1 MGEAKKQ
8 LKKQKELI
16 TMNLFERIKNSISA
30 DVHEILDQKEE
41 KNPLS
46 LLNQYL
52 RQCEQE
58 VNKARKLVERQQL
71 LKDQFTRETQ
81 EAEAKAAKRSQQADL
96 AQQANEQELYQYAIQ
111 EKEQHE
117 IRAAKLKESSAQAEK
132 DLTELEQ
139 KYEQMKHKL
148 KDMQIKR
155 MELMGREN
163 VARAHQKMD
172 RVIEPSSVLK
182 KTAFRFD
189 ELENYMDRL
198 EQKVNSDYYASSME
212 AKLAKL
218 EKDWKKEETHTT
230 V

>member
-1 MGEAKKQ
+1 
-8 LKKQKELI
+8 
-16 TMNLFERIKNSISA
+16 MNLFERIRTSISA
-30 DVHEILDQKEE
+30 DVHELLDQKEE

-52 RQCEQE
+52 RQCELE

-71 LKDQFTRETQ
+71 LRDQFARETQ
-81 EAEAKAAKRSQQADL
+81 EAEAKAAKRAHQAEL
-96 AQQANEQELYQYAIQ
+96 AQQANETELYQFASQ

-117 IRAAKLKESSAQAEK
+117 TRASKLKESTLQADK
-132 DLTELEQ
+132 DLSELEQ

-172 RVIEPSSVLK
+172 RVIDPSNSMK

-189 ELENYMDRL
+189 ELETYMDRL
-198 EQKVNSDYYASSME
+198 EQKVNADYYASSME

-218 EKDWKKEETHTT
+218 EKEWKKEETHTT

>member
-1 MGEAKKQ
+1 
-8 LKKQKELI
+8 
-16 TMNLFERIKNSISA
+16 MNLFERLKNSISA
-30 DVHEILDQKEE
+30 DVHELLDQKEE

-52 RQCEQE
+52 RQCELE

-71 LKDQFTRETQ
+71 LRDQFALETQ
-81 EAEAKAAKRSQQADL
+81 EAESKAAKRVHQADL
-96 AQQANEQELYQYAIQ
+96 AQQANESELYQFAIQ

-117 IRAAKLKESSAQAEK
+117 TRASKLRESTLQAEK
-132 DLTELEQ
+132 DLSELEQ
-139 KYEQMKHKL
+139 KYELMKHKL

-172 RVIEPSSVLK
+172 RIIDPSSSMK
-182 KTAFRFD
+182 KSTFRFD

-198 EQKVNSDYYASSME
+198 EQKVNADYHA
-212 AKLAKL
+212 LN
-218 EKDWKKEETHTT
+218 
-230 V
+230 

>member
-1 MGEAKKQ
+1 
-8 LKKQKELI
+8 
-16 TMNLFERIKNSISA
+16 MNLFERIKNSISA
-30 DVHEILDQKEE
+30 DVHELLDQKEE

-52 RQCEQE
+52 RQCELE

-71 LKDQFTRETQ
+71 LRDQFARETQ
-81 EAEAKAAKRSQQADL
+81 EAEAKAAKRAHQAEL
-96 AQQANEQELYQYAIQ
+96 AQQANETELYQFASQ

-117 IRAAKLKESSAQAEK
+117 TRASKLKESTLQAEK
-132 DLTELEQ
+132 DLSELEQ

-172 RVIEPSSVLK
+172 RVIDPSNSMK

-189 ELENYMDRL
+189 ELETYMDRL
-198 EQKVNSDYYASSME
+198 EQKVNADYYASSME

-218 EKDWKKEETHTT
+218 EKEWKKEESHTT

>member
-1 MGEAKKQ
+1 
-8 LKKQKELI
+8 
-16 TMNLFERIKNSISA
+16 MNLFERIKNAISA
-30 DVHEILDQKEE
+30 DVHELLDQKEE

-52 RQCEQE
+52 KQCEQE

-71 LKDQFTRETQ
+71 LKDQFVREIQ
-81 EAEAKAAKRSQQADL
+81 EGEAKAAKRSHQAEL
-96 AQQANEQELYQYAIQ
+96 AQQANEQELYQFAIQ

-117 IRAAKLKESSAQAEK
+117 ARVSKLKEAAAQTEK

-163 VARAHQKMD
+163 VARAHRKMD
-172 RVIEPSSVLK
+172 RVIEPSSVLE
-182 KTAFRFD
+182 KTAFKFD

-198 EQKVNSDYYASSME
+198 EQKVNADYYASSME
-212 AKLAKL
+212 AKLTKL
-218 EKDWKKEETHTT
+218 EKDWKKEETPST

>member
-1 MGEAKKQ
+1 
-8 LKKQKELI
+8 
-16 TMNLFERIKNSISA
+16 MNLFERIKNSISA
-30 DVHEILDQKEE
+30 DVHELLDQKEE

-52 RQCEQE
+52 RQCELE

-71 LKDQFTRETQ
+71 LRDQFARETE
-81 EAEAKAAKRSQQADL
+81 EAESKAAKRAHQADL
-96 AQQANEQELYQYAIQ
+96 AQQANESELYQFAIQ

-117 IRAAKLKESSAQAEK
+117 TRADKLKESTQQAEK
-132 DLTELEQ
+132 DLSELEQ
-139 KYEQMKHKL
+139 KYELMKHKL

-172 RVIEPSSVLK
+172 RVIDPSSSMK
-182 KTAFRFD
+182 KSTFRFD

-198 EQKVNSDYYASSME
+198 EQKVNADYHASSME

-218 EKDWKKEETHTT
+218 EKEWKKEDSHTT

>member
-1 MGEAKKQ
+1 
-8 LKKQKELI
+8 
-16 TMNLFERIKNSISA
+16 MNLFERIKNSISA
-30 DVHEILDQKEE
+30 DVHELLDQKEQ

-52 RQCEQE
+52 RQCELE

-71 LKDQFTRETQ
+71 LRDQFSLETE
-81 EAEAKAAKRSQQADL
+81 EAESKAVKRAHQADL
-96 AQQANEQELYQYAIQ
+96 AQQANESELYQFAIQ

-117 IRAAKLKESSAQAEK
+117 NRAAKLKESTKQAEK
-132 DLTELEQ
+132 DLSELEQ

-172 RVIEPSSVLK
+172 RVIDPSSSMK
-182 KTAFRFD
+182 KSVFRFD

-198 EQKVNSDYYASSME
+198 EQKVNADYHASSME

-218 EKDWKKEETHTT
+218 EKEWKKEETHTT

>member
-1 MGEAKKQ
+1 M
-8 LKKQKELI
+8 
-16 TMNLFERIKNSISA
+16 MNLFERIKNSISA
-30 DVHEILDQKEE
+30 DVHELLDQKEE

-52 RQCEQE
+52 RQCELE

-71 LKDQFTRETQ
+71 LKDQFVREME
-81 EAEAKAAKRSQQADL
+81 EAEARAAKRAHQAEI
-96 AQQANEQELYQYAIQ
+96 AQQANEQELYQFALQ
-111 EKEQHE
+111 EKEQHTV
-117 IRAAKLKESSAQAEK
+117 RAANLKESTLQAEK
-132 DLTELEQ
+132 DLVELEQ

-172 RVIEPSSVLK
+172 RVIDPSQSIK
-182 KTAFRFD
+182 KSAFRFD
-189 ELENYMDRL
+189 EIETYMDRL
-198 EQKVNSDYYASSME
+198 EQKVNAEYHASSME

-218 EKDWKKEETHTT
+218 EKDWKKEESHTT

>member
-1 MGEAKKQ
+1 
-8 LKKQKELI
+8 
-16 TMNLFERIKNSISA
+16 MNLFERIKNSITA
-30 DVHEILDQKEE
+30 DVHELLDQKEE

-71 LKDQFTRETQ
+71 LKDQFVREIQ
-81 EAEAKAAKRSQQADL
+81 ESEAKAVKRSHQAEL
-96 AQQANEQELYQYAIQ
+96 AQQANEQELYQFAIT

-117 IRAAKLKESSAQAEK
+117 TRANKLKESAAQTEK

-163 VARAHQKMD
+163 VARAHRKMD

-182 KTAFRFD
+182 KTAFKFD
-189 ELENYMDRL
+189 ELEIYMDRL
-198 EQKVNSDYYASSME
+198 EQKVNADYYASSME

-218 EKDWKKEETHTT
+218 EKDWKKEETPAS

>member
-1 MGEAKKQ
+1 
-8 LKKQKELI
+8 
-16 TMNLFERIKNSISA
+16 MNLFERIKNSISA
-30 DVHEILDQKEE
+30 DVHELLDQKEE

-52 RQCEQE
+52 RQCELE

-71 LKDQFTRETQ
+71 LRDQFARETQ
-81 EAEAKAAKRSQQADL
+81 EAEAKAAKRAHQAEL
-96 AQQANEQELYQYAIQ
+96 AQQANETELYQFASQ

-117 IRAAKLKESSAQAEK
+117 TRASKLKESTLQADK
-132 DLTELEQ
+132 DLLELEQ

-172 RVIEPSSVLK
+172 RVIDPSNSMK

-189 ELENYMDRL
+189 ELETYMDRL
-198 EQKVNSDYYASSME
+198 EQKVNADYYASSME

-218 EKDWKKEETHTT
+218 EKEWKKEESHTT

>member
-1 MGEAKKQ
+1 
-8 LKKQKELI
+8 
-16 TMNLFERIKNSISA
+16 
-30 DVHEILDQKEE
+30 
-41 KNPLS
+41 
-46 LLNQYL
+46 
-52 RQCEQE
+52 
-58 VNKARKLVERQQL
+58 
-71 LKDQFTRETQ
+71 LKDQFVREIQ
-81 EAEAKAAKRSQQADL
+81 EAEAKAAKRSHQAEL
-96 AQQANEQELYQYAIQ
+96 AQQANEQELYQFAIQ

-117 IRAAKLKESSAQAEK
+117 ARAGKLKESAAQTEK

-163 VARAHQKMD
+163 VARAHRKMD
-172 RVIEPSSVLK
+172 RVIEPSNVLK
-182 KTAFRFD
+182 NTAFKFD

-198 EQKVNSDYYASSME
+198 EQIVNADYYASSME

-218 EKDWKKEETHTT
+218 EKDWKKEETPTT

>member
-1 MGEAKKQ
+1 
-8 LKKQKELI
+8 
-16 TMNLFERIKNSISA
+16 MNLFERIKNSISA
-30 DVHEILDQKEE
+30 DVHELLDQKEE

-52 RQCEQE
+52 RQCELE

-71 LKDQFTRETQ
+71 LRDQFARETQ
-81 EAEAKAAKRSQQADL
+81 EAEAKTAKRAHQAEL
-96 AQQANEQELYQYAIQ
+96 AQQANETELFQFASQ

-117 IRAAKLKESSAQAEK
+117 TRASKLKESTLQADK
-132 DLTELEQ
+132 DLSELEQ

-172 RVIEPSSVLK
+172 RVIDPSNSMK

-189 ELENYMDRL
+189 ELETYMDRL
-198 EQKVNSDYYASSME
+198 EQKVNADYYASSME

-218 EKDWKKEETHTT
+218 EKEWKKEESHTT

>member
-1 MGEAKKQ
+1 
-8 LKKQKELI
+8 
-16 TMNLFERIKNSISA
+16 MNLFERIKNSITA
-30 DVHEILDQKEE
+30 DVHELLDQKEQ

-52 RQCEQE
+52 RQCELE

-71 LKDQFTRETQ
+71 LRDRFALETE
-81 EAEAKAAKRSQQADL
+81 EAESKAAKRAHQADL
-96 AQQANEQELYQYAIQ
+96 AQQANESELYQFAIQ

-117 IRAAKLKESSAQAEK
+117 TRAAKLKESTKQTEK
-132 DLTELEQ
+132 DLSELEQ

-172 RVIEPSSVLK
+172 RVIDPSSSMK
-182 KTAFRFD
+182 KSVFRFD

-198 EQKVNSDYYASSME
+198 EQKVNADYHASSME

-218 EKDWKKEETHTT
+218 EKEWKKEETHTT

>member
-1 MGEAKKQ
+1 
-8 LKKQKELI
+8 
-16 TMNLFERIKNSISA
+16 MNLLERIKNTIAA
-30 DVHEILDQKEE
+30 DFHEVLDQKES

-58 VNKARKLVERQQL
+58 VNKTRKLVERQQL
-71 LKDQFTRETQ
+71 LKDQFDRERK
-81 EAEAKAAKRSQQADL
+81 EAEEKAAMRTRQAEL
-96 AQQANEQELYQYAIQ
+96 AQQANEQELYQFAAQ
-111 EKEQHE
+111 EKEQHAL
-117 IRAAKLKESSAQAEK
+117 RAANLKESTLQAEK
-132 DLTELEQ
+132 DLVELEQ

-172 RVIEPSSVLK
+172 RVINPSQSMK
-182 KTAFRFD
+182 KSAFRFD
-189 ELENYMDRL
+189 ELEHYMDRL
-198 EQKVNSDYYASSME
+198 EQKVNADYQASSMD

-218 EKDWKKEETHTT
+218 EKDWKKEESSTT

>member
-1 MGEAKKQ
+1 
-8 LKKQKELI
+8 
-16 TMNLFERIKNSISA
+16 MNLFERIKNSISA
-30 DVHEILDQKEE
+30 DVHELLDQKEE

-52 RQCEQE
+52 RQCEHE

-71 LKDQFTRETQ
+71 LRDQFFRETQ
-81 EAEAKAAKRSQQADL
+81 EAEAKAAKRAHQADL
-96 AQQANEQELYQYAIQ
+96 AQQANETELYQFAIQ

-117 IRAAKLKESSAQAEK
+117 SRARRLKESTLQTEK
-132 DLTELEQ
+132 DLSELEQ

-172 RVIEPSSVLK
+172 RIIEPSSAMK
-182 KTAFRFD
+182 QTAFRFE
-189 ELENYMDRL
+189 ELETYMDRL
-198 EQKVNSDYYASSME
+198 EQKVNADYHASSME
-212 AKLAKL
+212 ARLAKL
-218 EKDWKKEETHTT
+218 EKEWKKEETHTT

>member
-1 MGEAKKQ
+1 
-8 LKKQKELI
+8 
-16 TMNLFERIKNSISA
+16 MNVFERIKNTISA
-30 DVHEILDQKEE
+30 DINGMLDQKEE

-46 LLNQYL
+46 LLNHYL

-58 VNKARKLVERQQL
+58 VNKTRKLVERQQL
-71 LKDQFTRETQ
+71 LKDQFQRETK
-81 EAEAKAAKRSQQADL
+81 EAEEKASKRARQAEL
-96 AQQANEQELYQYAIQ
+96 AQQANEQELYRYASQ

-117 IRAAKLKESSAQAEK
+117 ARAKILKESTLQVEK
-132 DLTELEQ
+132 DLSELEQ

-172 RVIEPSSVLK
+172 RILEPANAFQKSV
-182 KTAFRFD
+182 FRFE
-189 ELENYMDRL
+189 ELENHLDRL
-198 EQKVNSDYYASSME
+198 EQKVNTAYYTSTME

-218 EKDWKKEETHTT
+218 EKESKKEESHTT
-230 V
+230 A

>member
-1 MGEAKKQ
+1 
-8 LKKQKELI
+8 
-16 TMNLFERIKNSISA
+16 MNLFERIKNSISA
-30 DVHEILDQKEE
+30 DVHELLDQKEE

-52 RQCEQE
+52 RQCELE

-71 LKDQFTRETQ
+71 LKDQFVREME
-81 EAEAKAAKRSQQADL
+81 EAEARAAKRAHQAEI
-96 AQQANEQELYQYAIQ
+96 AQQANEQELYQFALQ
-111 EKEQHE
+111 EKEQHTV
-117 IRAAKLKESSAQAEK
+117 RAANLKESTLQAEK
-132 DLTELEQ
+132 DLVELEQ

-172 RVIEPSSVLK
+172 RVIDPSQSIK
-182 KTAFRFD
+182 KSAFRFD
-189 ELENYMDRL
+189 EIETYMDRL
-198 EQKVNSDYYASSME
+198 EQKVNAEYHASSME

-218 EKDWKKEETHTT
+218 EKDWKKEESHTT

>member
-1 MGEAKKQ
+1 
-8 LKKQKELI
+8 
-16 TMNLFERIKNSISA
+16 MNLFERIKNSISA
-30 DVHEILDQKEE
+30 DVHELLDQKEE

-52 RQCEQE
+52 RQCELE

-71 LKDQFTRETQ
+71 LRDQFVLETQ
-81 EAEAKAAKRSQQADL
+81 EAESKAAKRAHQADL
-96 AQQANEQELYQYAIQ
+96 AQQANESELYQFAIQ

-117 IRAAKLKESSAQAEK
+117 TRAAKLKESTLQAEK
-132 DLTELEQ
+132 DLSELEQ
-139 KYEQMKHKL
+139 KYELMKHKL

-172 RVIEPSSVLK
+172 RVIDPSSSMK
-182 KTAFRFD
+182 KSTFRFD
-189 ELENYMDRL
+189 ELESYMDRL
-198 EQKVNSDYYASSME
+198 EQKVNADYHASSME

-218 EKDWKKEETHTT
+218 EKEWKKEESHTT

>member
-1 MGEAKKQ
+1 
-8 LKKQKELI
+8 
-16 TMNLFERIKNSISA
+16 MNLFERIKNTIAA
-30 DVHEILDQKEE
+30 DFHEVLDQKES

-58 VNKARKLVERQQL
+58 VNKTRKLVERQQL
-71 LKDQFTRETQ
+71 LKDQFDRERK
-81 EAEAKAAKRSQQADL
+81 EAEEKAARRARQAEL
-96 AQQANEQELYQYAIQ
+96 AQQANEQELYQFASQ
-111 EKEQHE
+111 EKDQHE
-117 IRAAKLKESSAQAEK
+117 ARANALRQSAATAEK
-132 DLTELEQ
+132 DLMELEQ

-148 KDMQIKR
+148 KDMQLKR

-163 VARAHQKMD
+163 VAKAHQKMD
-172 RVIEPSSVLK
+172 RVLDPGSSIK
-182 KTAFRFD
+182 DSSFRFE

-198 EQKVNSDYYASSME
+198 EQKVNADYHASTME

-218 EKDWKKEETHTT
+218 EKDWKKEESHTT

>member
-1 MGEAKKQ
+1 
-8 LKKQKELI
+8 
-16 TMNLFERIKNSISA
+16 MNLFERIKNSISA
-30 DVHEILDQKEE
+30 DVHELLDQKEE

-52 RQCEQE
+52 RQCELE

-71 LKDQFTRETQ
+71 LRDQFARETQ
-81 EAEAKAAKRSQQADL
+81 EAEAKAAKRAHQAEL
-96 AQQANEQELYQYAIQ
+96 AQQANETELYQFASQ

-117 IRAAKLKESSAQAEK
+117 TRASKLKESTLQAEK
-132 DLTELEQ
+132 DLSELEQ

-172 RVIEPSSVLK
+172 RVIDPSNSMK
-182 KTAFRFD
+182 KTAFSFD
-189 ELENYMDRL
+189 ELETYMDRL
-198 EQKVNSDYYASSME
+198 EQKVNADYYASSME

-218 EKDWKKEETHTT
+218 EKEWKKEESHTT

>member
-1 MGEAKKQ
+1 
-8 LKKQKELI
+8 
-16 TMNLFERIKNSISA
+16 MNLFERIKNSISA
-30 DVHEILDQKEE
+30 DVHELLDQKEE

-52 RQCEQE
+52 RQCELE

-71 LKDQFTRETQ
+71 LRDQFARETQ
-81 EAEAKAAKRSQQADL
+81 EAEAKAAKRAHQAEL
-96 AQQANEQELYQYAIQ
+96 AQQANETELYQFASQ

-117 IRAAKLKESSAQAEK
+117 TRASKLKESTLQADK
-132 DLTELEQ
+132 DLSELEQ

-172 RVIEPSSVLK
+172 RVIDPSNSMK

-198 EQKVNSDYYASSME
+198 EQKVNADYYASSME

-218 EKDWKKEETHTT
+218 EKEWKKEESHTT

>member
-1 MGEAKKQ
+1 
-8 LKKQKELI
+8 
-16 TMNLFERIKNSISA
+16 MNLLERIKNTIAA
-30 DVHEILDQKEE
+30 DFHEVLDQKES

-52 RQCEQE
+52 RQCETE
-58 VNKARKLVERQQL
+58 VNKTRKLVERQQL
-71 LKDQFTRETQ
+71 LKDQFDRERK
-81 EAEAKAAKRSQQADL
+81 EAEEKAAIRTRQAEL
-96 AQQANEQELYQYAIQ
+96 AQQANEQELYQFAIQ
-111 EKEQHE
+111 DKEQHE
-117 IRAAKLKESSAQAEK
+117 ARARLLKESAAQAEK

-163 VARAHQKMD
+163 VARAHKKMD
-172 RVIEPSSVLK
+172 RVLEPSNSHENSV
-182 KTAFRFD
+182 FRFE

-198 EQKVNSDYYASSME
+198 EQKVNAEYHASTME

-218 EKDWKKEETHTT
+218 EKDWKKEETSTT

>member
-1 MGEAKKQ
+1 
-8 LKKQKELI
+8 
-16 TMNLFERIKNSISA
+16 MNVFERIKNTITA
-30 DVHEILDQKEE
+30 DVHELLDQKED

-58 VNKARKLVERQQL
+58 VNKTRKLVERQQL
-71 LKDQFTRETQ
+71 LLDQFRREVK
-81 EAEAKAAKRSQQADL
+81 EAEEKAVKRAHQAEL
-96 AQQANEQELYQYAIQ
+96 AQQVNEQELYQFAIQ
-111 EKEQHE
+111 EKAQHE
-117 IRAAKLKESSAQAEK
+117 TRANQLKESTAQAEK
-132 DLTELEQ
+132 DLAEMEQ

-172 RVIEPSSVLK
+172 RILGSEGPLK
-182 KTAFRFD
+182 KSVFRFE
-189 ELENYMDRL
+189 ELEQYMDRL
-198 EQKVNSDYYASSME
+198 EQKVNEHYFASSME
-212 AKLAKL
+212 SKLAKL
-218 EKDWKKEETHTT
+218 EKDWKKQDSSTS

>member
-1 MGEAKKQ
+1 
-8 LKKQKELI
+8 
-16 TMNLFERIKNSISA
+16 MNLFERIKNSISA
-30 DVHEILDQKEE
+30 DVHELLDQKEE

-52 RQCEQE
+52 RQCELE

-71 LKDQFTRETQ
+71 LRDQFARETQ
-81 EAEAKAAKRSQQADL
+81 EAEAKAAKRAHQAEL
-96 AQQANEQELYQYAIQ
+96 AQQANETELYQFASQ

-117 IRAAKLKESSAQAEK
+117 TRASKLKESTLQADK
-132 DLTELEQ
+132 DLSELEQ

-172 RVIEPSSVLK
+172 RVIDPSNSMK

-189 ELENYMDRL
+189 ELETYMDRL
-198 EQKVNSDYYASSME
+198 EQKVNADYYASSME

-218 EKDWKKEETHTT
+218 EKEWKKEESHTT

>member
-1 MGEAKKQ
+1 
-8 LKKQKELI
+8 
-16 TMNLFERIKNSISA
+16 MNLFERIKNSISA
-30 DVHEILDQKEE
+30 DVHELLDQKEE

-52 RQCEQE
+52 RQCELE

-71 LKDQFTRETQ
+71 LRDQFARETQ
-81 EAEAKAAKRSQQADL
+81 EAEAKAAKRAHQAEL
-96 AQQANEQELYQYAIQ
+96 AQQANETELFQFASQ

-117 IRAAKLKESSAQAEK
+117 TRASKLKESTLQADK
-132 DLTELEQ
+132 DLSELEQ

-172 RVIEPSSVLK
+172 RVIDPSNSMK

-189 ELENYMDRL
+189 ELETYMDRL
-198 EQKVNSDYYASSME
+198 EQKVNADYYASSME

-218 EKDWKKEETHTT
+218 EKEWKKEESHTT

>member
-1 MGEAKKQ
+1 
-8 LKKQKELI
+8 
-16 TMNLFERIKNSISA
+16 MNVLERIKNAITA
-30 DVHEILDQKEE
+30 DVHELLDQKEE

-58 VNKARKLVERQQL
+58 VNKAHKLVERQQL
-71 LKDQFTRETQ
+71 LKNQFVREVQ
-81 EAEAKAAKRSQQADL
+81 EAEAKAAKRSRQAEL
-96 AQQANEQELYQYAIQ
+96 AQQANEQELYQFAIL

-117 IRAAKLKESSAQAEK
+117 TRAAKLKESAAQAEK

-163 VARAHQKMD
+163 VARAHRKMD
-172 RVIEPSSVLK
+172 QVIDPSSLIK
-182 KTAFRFD
+182 KTVFKFD

-198 EQKVNSDYYASSME
+198 EQKVNADYYASSME
-212 AKLAKL
+212 VKLAKL
-218 EKDWKKEETHTT
+218 EKDWKKEETTPS

>member
-1 MGEAKKQ
+1 
-8 LKKQKELI
+8 
-16 TMNLFERIKNSISA
+16 MNLFERIKNSISA
-30 DVHEILDQKEE
+30 DVHELLDQKED

-52 RQCEQE
+52 RQCELE
-58 VNKARKLVERQQL
+58 VNKAHKLVERQQL
-71 LKDQFTRETQ
+71 LREQFVREME
-81 EAEAKAAKRSQQADL
+81 EAEARAAKRAHQAEI
-96 AQQANEQELYQYAIQ
+96 AQQANEQELYQFAVQ
-111 EKEQHE
+111 EKEQHAL
-117 IRAAKLKESSAQAEK
+117 RAAHLKESTLQAEK
-132 DLTELEQ
+132 DLVELEQ

-172 RVIEPSSVLK
+172 RVIDPSHSMK
-182 KTAFRFD
+182 KSAFRFD
-189 ELENYMDRL
+189 ELEHYMDRL
-198 EQKVNSDYYASSME
+198 EQKVNADYHASSME

-218 EKDWKKEETHTT
+218 EKDWKKEESSTT